1 MKKLFVCLFA
11 AATMMWAGAVSS
23 RVTLF
28 EPSTLNGVDLKPGDY
43 KLQVEGSKLT
53 LQSGK
58 TRAEAEVKAEQADK
72 KFGATTIRYQKADGK
87 LRITEIR
94 VGGTNTK
101 LVVN

>member
-11 AATMMWAGAVSS
+11 GAAMMFAAAGSS

-28 EPSTLNGVDLKPGDY
+28 ERATLNGVDLKPGEY
-43 KLQVEGSKLT
+43 KMQVEGGKLT

-58 TRAEAEVKAEQADK
+58 TRAEAEVKTEVADK
-72 KFGATTIRYQKADGK
+72 KFGATTIRYQNSDGK

>member
-1 MKKLFVCLFA
+1 MKKIFVCLFA
-11 AATMMWAGAVSS
+11 AATMMWAAAVSS
-23 RVTLF
+23 RVTLH

-43 KLQVEGSKLT
+43 KLEVAGGKLT

-58 TRAEAEVKAEQADK
+58 THAEAEVKAEQADK
-72 KFGATTIRYQKADGK
+72 KFSATSIRYQVADGK
-87 LRITEIR
+87 MRITEIR